1 MGKRR
6 MICTDIT
13 RSDAFLDMPQS
24 TRLLY
29 YDLVQEGDD
38 EGFVDNPKTI
48 MRLTGATNDDMN
60 ILLSKKFVILPDE
73 QKGVVVIKHWFIH
86 NYIRKDRMTE
96 TNYKELKE
104 LLSFD
109 ENGSYTMATKCLPSD
124 NQMSAQDKLS
134 KDKLSKDNNNNKRF
148 IKPTVEQIQE
158 YIDSRH
164 TNVDA
169 ERFFDYYESNGWKVG
184 KNPMKDWKACVR
196 TWEKN
201 SGHTSQKQVD
211 TLPTYDSSKNKQLS
225 SKEENELLKLM
236 GKEWYERIYWNLQR
250 QIQINS

>member
-1 MGKRR
+1 MECERLMGKRR
-6 MICTDIT
+6 MLCTDIT

-73 QKGVVVIKHWFIH
+73 QKGVIVIKHWYIH
-86 NYIRKDRMTE
+86 NYIRKDRMVE
-96 TNYKELKE
+96 TNYKEIKD
-104 LLSFD
+104 LLAFD
-109 ENGSYTMATKCLPSD
+109 ENGSYTLSTKCLPND

-134 KDKLSKDNNNNKRF
+134 KDKLSKDKNNNGTHF
-148 IKPTVEQIQE
+148 VKPTIDEVRE
-158 YIDSRH
+158 YIGLRN

-169 ERFFDYYESNGWKVG
+169 DKFWNYYESNGWKVG
-184 KNPMKDWKACVR
+184 RNSMKDWKACVR
-196 TWEKN
+196 TWERN
-201 SGHTSQKQVD
+201 TGHTMQTNVHTNVVTNYDKEI
-211 TLPTYDSSKNKQLS
+211 TYDTSNNQKLS
-225 SKEENELLKLM
+225 DEELNELL
-236 GKEWYERIYWNLQR
+236 NLR
-250 QIQINS
+250 RN